1 MSDAFNE
8 PLDAFNEPSDAFND
22 LFDVS
27 EENEVKYLC
36 FVA

>member
-8 PLDAFNEPSDAFND
+8 PLDAFNGPLDAFND

-27 EENEVKYLC
+27 EGNDVKYLC